1 MPHDPD
7 SSAGGA
13 SPAPGTL
20 RLHEALILV
29 LLWNSGYKG
38 ARILNTLYALEFDAG
53 PLDTGLLLATYG
65 VFPLVLAVFAG
76 KIGDR
81 YGVRVLITAGLII
94 TAIGVLL
101 PFLWPVLPALFAAAA
116 VTGTGFILVQV
127 SMQSLVGA
135 LGSGARRAHNIN
147 LYALVVSGADFIGPV
162 LAGFSIDYFGHVR
175 TYLYLGMLNVA
186 AVFGLIWL
194 FSRMPRAA
202 PAPADRSRQRMMDLF
217 RNHDLRRMLLA
228 SGVIISALNL
238 FQLYLPIY
246 GRSIGLSASAI
257 GTILGAFA
265 VAGFVTRALMPVLVR
280 RLGEELTLLYS
291 MMLGAATFLLIPL
304 FDGAAVLVA
313 IGFLLGLGMG
323 LGQPLTVILTY
334 NYTPPGRTG
343 EGLGLRI
350 AINNSMN
357 ITVPALFGAIGSV
370 VGLAPVF
377 WVSSAILVLGG
388 FAARR
393 RARG

>member
-38 ARILNTLYALEFDAG
+38 ARILNTLYALELDAG